1 MSRADRA
8 HAAVMRILRTA
19 CIAFTAAAVSLFFYL
34 VPFRALLPAAAL
46 PSREEGEMRL
56 HFLSVGQGD
65 CTIAEFPDGDALVID
80 AGDGSFASN
89 NELVRYLK
97 GLDVSALTL
106 VATHADVDHF
116 GGFSEILRLFEVEKV
131 WLPVLGAQTDA
142 YARFLAAVERE
153 GCETDTLVR
162 YDVITRPSGAYFV
175 CISPHAS
182 GETDENESSATLFFS
197 YGGVEALLCSDM
209 STARENDLL
218 GELALGEDIF
228 DSGEYAV
235 RLRETDILKV
245 AHHGSAGA
253 SGEEWLS
260 CLSPET
266 AILSCGAG
274 NAYRHPAGETLA
286 RLAQAGAQI
295 YRTDELGHII
305 VHIGDGG
312 YTVEPQGGG
321 L

>member
-1 MSRADRA
+1 M
-8 HAAVMRILRTA
+8 
-19 CIAFTAAAVSLFFYL
+19 
-34 VPFRALLPAAAL
+34 
-46 PSREEGEMRL
+46 
-56 HFLSVGQGD
+56 
-65 CTIAEFPDGDALVID
+65 
-80 AGDGSFASN
+80 
-89 NELVRYLK
+89 
-97 GLDVSALTL
+97 
-106 VATHADVDHF
+106 
-116 GGFSEILRLFEVEKV
+116 
-131 WLPVLGAQTDA
+131 
-142 YARFLAAVERE
+142 
-153 GCETDTLVR
+153 
-162 YDVITRPSGAYFV
+162 
-175 CISPHAS
+175 
-182 GETDENESSATLFFS
+182 
-197 YGGVEALLCSDM
+197 
-209 STARENDLL
+209 
-218 GELALGEDIF
+218 
-228 DSGEYAV
+228 